1 MSHSSR
7 YAQHLAHFG
16 QAPHNLTLGGIRR
29 GVEKESLRVT
39 PAGRLAQT
47 PHPHGLGSAL
57 THPHITTDYSEAL
70 LEFITQPFDRIGSV
84 LQQLDR
90 IHRYTYAAMG
100 DELLWPVSM
109 PCELGTEAE
118 IPVALYGSSNSGT
131 MKTVYRLGLGHRYG
145 RKMQTIAGV
154 HYNFS
159 LSDDFWR
166 ELQALEGDQQSLQEY
181 KTQRYFDLIR
191 NFRRN
196 VWLLIYLFGAAPAV
210 DRSFLD
216 GREHQLLPFDDDQNS
231 FYAPH
236 ATSLRMGD
244 LGYQSAAQQS
254 LVVCYNDLPSYVNT
268 LCGAITEPHPDYQ
281 AIRVTDAQGQYKQL
295 NTSLLQIENEFYG
308 SVRPKR
314 TAGSGETALQAL
326 RLRGVEYVE
335 VRCVDLDPY
344 HPLGISSEQMHFL
357 DAFLLHCLLSD
368 SPITDEVEHHQLQ
381 ENQTRIVYRGREP
394 GLRLWSGGTERAMD
408 DWGKEL
414 LASIAQCAALL
425 DKSLGGDHFTA
436 AVQHQVAKL
445 DHPELTPSA
454 RILADMEQQGL
465 SFARLSMN
473 LAEQHRQDFE
483 GRPLQPESLAEYR
496 QLAETSLIDQHALE
510 AADEGSFEEYL
521 RRYYQQ
527 YQGCQ
532 EDPAGRAGSSGESL
546 GELSS
551 G

>member
-1 MSHSSR
+1 M
-7 YAQHLAHFG
+7 
-16 QAPHNLTLGGIRR
+16 
-29 GVEKESLRVT
+29 EKESLRVT
-39 PAGRLAQT
+39 PEGHLAQT
-47 PHPHGLGSAL
+47 PHPQELGSAL
-57 THPHITTDYSEAL
+57 THPYITTDYSEAL
-70 LEFITQPFDRIGSV
+70 LEFITEPFDRIGSI

-90 IHRYTYAAMG
+90 IHRYTDAAMK

-109 PCELGTEAE
+109 PCELGAEAE

-159 LSDDFWR
+159 LSDEFWR
-166 ELQALEGDQQSLQEY
+166 ELQAQEGDQQSLQDY

-191 NFRRN
+191 NFRRQ

-210 DRSFLD
+210 DRSFVQ
-216 GREHQLLPFDDDQNS
+216 GREHQLQPFGDDENS
-231 FYAPH
+231 FYTPH

-244 LGYQSAAQQS
+244 LGYQSEAQQS

-268 LCGAITEPHPDYQ
+268 LCGAITKPHPDYQ
-281 AIRVTDAQGQYKQL
+281 AIKVADEQGKYKQL

-314 TAGSGETALQAL
+314 TAGPGETALQAL
-326 RLRGVEYVE
+326 RLGGVEYVE

-368 SPITDEVEHHQLQ
+368 SPTTDEVEHHQLQ
-381 ENQTRIVYRGREP
+381 ENQARIVYRGREP
-394 GLRLWSGGTERAMD
+394 GLKLWSGDSERAMD
-408 DWGKEL
+408 EWGKEL
-414 LASIAQCAALL
+414 LTSIGQSAALL
-425 DKSLGGDHFTA
+425 DASFGGDYFSA

-454 RILADMEQQGL
+454 RFLADMEQGNL
-465 SFARLSMN
+465 SFAQLSMN
-473 LAEQHRQDFE
+473 LAKQHRQHFE
-483 GRPLQPESLAEYR
+483 DRPLKPETLAEYR
-496 QLAETSLIDQHALE
+496 QLAEASLAEQRELE
-510 AADEGSFEEYL
+510 AQEEGSFEDYM
-521 RRYYQQ
+521 RRYYRQ
-527 YQGCQ
+527 YEGCQ
-532 EDPAGRAGSSGESL
+532 EDPSGRAGSVAEGDSGSPL
-546 GELSS
+546 GGLGS